1 MRCQNCGVNNSNE
14 YKYCINCG
22 QPMEAGAPP
31 AASAPVGIG
40 WTEKV
45 LPKRRRALAVSIAV
59 SVVLLAVIIL
69 VLVLNANPV
78 AGRWYAQDGTQL
90 IMLQNGKGMTVTDA
104 SGEAGRI
111 YFMYAVGY
119 REPGYVEGQIYETGD
134 GDSAWFYLLDGVLEF
149 DGEYYYRQK
158 PVQQG
163 KTVS

>member
-1 MRCQNCGVNNSNE
+1 MRCRNCGVNNSDE

-22 QPMEAGAPP
+22 QPLGAGAQA
-31 AASAPVGIG
+31 AASPIG
-40 WTEKV
+40 ASWTEKV
-45 LPKRRRALAVSIAV
+45 LPKRRRAMAVSIAV
-59 SVVLLAVIIL
+59 AVVLLAVLIL

-111 YFMYAVGY
+111 HFMYAVGY

-134 GDSAWFYLLDGVLEF
+134 ADGAWFYLLDGVPEF
-149 DGEYYYRQK
+149 DGEYYYRHQ
-158 PVQQG
+158 PAETANTQ
-163 KTVS
+163 

>member
-1 MRCQNCGVNNSNE
+1 MRCQNCGANNSDE

-22 QPMEAGAPP
+22 QPLGAGAQA
-31 AASAPVGIG
+31 AASAPVGTG

-45 LPKRRRALAVSIAV
+45 LPKRRRALAVSIALA
-59 SVVLLAVIIL
+59 VVLLAVLIL

-104 SGEAGRI
+104 SGGAGRI
-111 YFMYAVGY
+111 HFMYAVGY

-134 GDSAWFYLLDGVLEF
+134 TEGAWFNLLDGVLEF
-149 DGEYYYRQK
+149 DGEYYYRNQPAETAETK
-158 PVQQG
+158 
-163 KTVS
+163 